1 MPSFPRLGAAIILGL
16 ACVTALRAAPAAP
29 DAAPAAAPLARWAP
43 LAPPLFQHILPQAG
57 MPNPIIMALAQD
69 REGYMW
75 VGTQGGLGRWDGY
88 RFRNYL
94 NIPGD
99 PHSLPDNPINT
110 LHADAAGHLWIGMS
124 SGGLA
129 RYDRAHDRFV
139 SFRAGPAGLSAD
151 WVTSLADDG
160 EGGLWVGTNGGLDRL
175 PAKAEPGRGAIA
187 HYRQSDGLPA
197 DGVRALHRDAAGT
210 VWVGT
215 TNGLAR
221 WDPHSKRFT
230 TVALPR
236 AGGEAI
242 TVSSLFGASDGRL
255 WIGTHAHGAMVLDP
269 KTGAIKT
276 IPAPRNIPALGES
289 RPGEIWLSSYADGLI
304 AVDTA
309 TLRTHT
315 IRHDPYSQD
324 SLINNNVR
332 AMLRDSAGVLWL
344 ATDSGI
350 SRQYSGWATASVGQS
365 QRIPALEV
373 LSVMTNAAGQV
384 WLGTLSGGIH
394 ILEPQSGT
402 IASLPGGAAGSASA
416 LPAAGVTSM
425 VPLANGD
432 IAVGTTSGL
441 YRTDARGRKV
451 APVPVPGLNS
461 REDIRVLD
469 LIGETLWVG
478 TKNNGLHAV
487 SLPLSS
493 ARSVRIPGLASS
505 YVTVVMHGK
514 DNALWAGTNNGL
526 HRIDIGSGAVVET
539 IQDLSNGWVT
549 ALAQDRQGR
558 LWIGSFGGIDILLDR
573 SPDGAPR
580 FHRLGAAQGLPNLNI
595 SKLLSDRQGYMW
607 ASTDDGI
614 VRIDPATFAIDA
626 LKRADGVAYP
636 GYWNNS
642 GAVTD
647 QGELLFGGTAGL
659 TIIAPERLQPWR
671 QRPPVVATDVRVG
684 GKPVPAPAHGPAH
697 GPAHAPLTI
706 TPDANSFAVEFSA
719 LDFSAPELNRYAYRL
734 EGFDKDWIVTDASRR
749 LASYTNLA
757 PGRYTLQVRGSNRAG
772 AWTEQVLAI
781 EVDVLPDWYQT
792 WWFRSAM
799 ALLTGGTLYAAY
811 RWRMRQ
817 VAALHEAFETEI
829 AARTAEV
836 VQQKVAA
843 DERSAELATVNQVAQ
858 QLASKLDFD
867 GLIAA
872 VGNQV
877 RDVFDADIAYVALLD
892 RASGWIHFPYVHAE
906 DETPLRYGDG
916 VTSAII
922 ASEQSLLV
930 AGNGEARRS
939 GPGAAMV
946 GREVCSYLGVPIM
959 AGGVAQGVV
968 SVQSIRPDRV
978 YHANDQRLLE
988 TIAAHIGVALQ
999 NALLFKEAQA
1009 ARGKAEE
1016 ATQAKSMFLANMSH
1030 EIRTPMNAVIGLS
1043 HLALD
1048 TDLSP
1053 RQRDYVQKIH
1063 DAGNSLLGIINDIL
1077 DSSKIEA
1084 GKLDINL
1091 ADFDLDDAL
1100 AHVAAITGGRAADK
1114 GLTCHVDVPAEVPR
1128 GLHGDALR
1136 LGQVLINLLNNAIKF
1151 TAQGEVALAIRVL
1164 ESDPA
1169 SAPVSAPMPRRT
1181 RLQFTV
1187 RDTGIG
1193 MTAEQLGKLFQAF
1206 TQADGSTTRKFGGTG
1221 LGLSI
1226 SKNLVELMGGTIR
1239 ADSTPGVGSVFIFDL
1254 WFGLSSAQSVDTA
1267 RQASPAEA
1275 PRRTAQQHG
1284 AGHIPRFEGVRI
1296 LLTEDNDI
1304 NQQIAIELLTRCN
1317 IEVEVAANG
1326 RLALECLQA
1335 HAPDYYQLVF
1345 MDLQMPEMDGH
1356 AATRR
1361 IRADARYAAL
1371 PVIAMTASAMYEE
1384 RQRCKDEGFNDHIS
1398 KPLIPAELYRM
1409 LGQRLSA
1416 FLDADQPPPDG
1427 AGHVLALPA
1436 VLPGIDLVRA
1446 RASVDGNEALLSKLL
1461 RSFATGQRDTAHRI
1475 ATALRQQ
1482 DIAGAVRHAHTLR
1495 GLAGSLGALRTQALA
1510 EEIETALHSPAPKTA
1525 VEEHLEGLRR
1535 ELARVCDGIAA
1546 GMPPEQAGRANS
1558 PGRPHQAWQNDLQQL
1573 AALLRGMDGEAIDCF
1588 AGHRHEFTASFGLDD
1603 TATIQRCLDL
1613 YDFDGAYAALS
1624 SVAGKYALDLAMG
1637 S

>member
-1 MPSFPRLGAAIILGL
+1 MPSFLWRYRTGRELIRLGAAAILGL
-16 ACVTALRAAPAAP
+16 TCMTALSAAP
-29 DAAPAAAPLARWAP
+29 PLARWAQ

-57 MPNPIIMALAQD
+57 MPNPLIMALAQD

-110 LHADAAGHLWIGMS
+110 LHADPAGHLWIGTS

-139 SFRAGPAGLSAD
+139 SFRAGAAGLSAD

-175 PAKAEPGRGAIA
+175 PARAEPGRGAIA
-187 HYRQSDGLPA
+187 HYRQANGLPS

-210 VWVGT
+210 VWAGT

-230 TVALPR
+230 TVALPG
-236 AGGEAI
+236 ASGEAV

-276 IPAPRNIPALGES
+276 IPAPRNIPALGEA

-394 ILEPQSGT
+394 ILEPHSGKIT
-402 IASLPGGAAGSASA
+402 SLPSGPAGTTSA
-416 LPAAGVTSM
+416 LPEAGVTSM
-425 VPLANGD
+425 VPLATGD

-441 YRTDARGRKV
+441 YRTDRSGKTV
-451 APVPVPGLNS
+451 AQVPVPGLS
-461 REDIRVLD
+461 SKEDIRVLE

-487 SLPLSS
+487 AL
-493 ARSVRIPGLASS
+493 AGAESVRIPGLASS
-505 YVTVVMHGK
+505 YVTVIMHGTG
-514 DNALWAGTNNGL
+514 NALWAGTNNGL

-539 IQDLSNGWVT
+539 IKTLANGWVT
-549 ALAQDRQGR
+549 ALALDRQGR
-558 LWIGSFGGIDILLDR
+558 LWIGSFGGIDILLGR
-573 SPDGAPR
+573 SSDGTPR

-607 ASTDDGI
+607 ASTDDGV

-642 GAVTD
+642 GAVTPE
-647 QGELLFGGTAGL
+647 GELLFGGTAGL
-659 TIIAPERLQPWR
+659 TIIAPEHLRPWR
-671 QRPPVVATDVRVG
+671 QRPPVVAADVRVG
-684 GKPVPAPAHGPAH
+684 GKPVPGNGPLA
-697 GPAHAPLTI
+697 I
-706 TPDANSFAVEFSA
+706 TPDANSFAVEFAA

-734 EGFDKDWIVTDASRR
+734 EGFDKDWIVADASRR

-757 PGRYTLQVRGSNRAG
+757 PGRYTLRVRGSNRAG
-772 AWTEQVLAI
+772 VWTEQVLAI
-781 EVDVLPDWYQT
+781 EVEVLPAWYQT
-792 WWFRSAM
+792 WWFRGAM
-799 ALLTGGTLYAAY
+799 ALLLGGTLYAAY

-877 RDVFDADIAYVALLD
+877 RAVFNADIAYVALLD
-892 RASGWIHFPYVHAE
+892 RASGWIRFPYVHAE

-930 AGNGEARRS
+930 AGNDEARRS

-946 GREVCSYLGVPIM
+946 GREVCSYLGVPIL

-968 SVQSIRPDRV
+968 SVQSIRQDRT

-1100 AHVAAITGGRAADK
+1100 AHVAAITGGRAVDK
-1114 GLTCHVDVPAEVPR
+1114 GLACHVDVPAEVPR

-1151 TAQGEVALAIRVL
+1151 TARGEVALVVRVL
-1164 ESDPA
+1164 ESD
-1169 SAPVSAPMPRRT
+1169 PVSAPMPRRT
-1181 RLQFTV
+1181 RLSFEV

-1193 MTAEQLGKLFQAF
+1193 MTEEQLGKLFQAF

-1239 ADSTPGVGSVFIFDL
+1239 ADSTPGVGSVFVFDL
-1254 WFGLSSAQSVDTA
+1254 WFAQSSDTA
-1267 RQASPAEA
+1267 RQAPPAEA
-1275 PRRTAQQHG
+1275 SRRAAQQHA

-1304 NQQIAIELLTRCN
+1304 NQQIAVELLTRCN
-1317 IEVEVAANG
+1317 IEVDVAANG
-1326 RLALECLQA
+1326 RLALERLHA

-1361 IRADARYAAL
+1361 IRTDASYAAL

-1398 KPLIPAELYRM
+1398 KPLIPADLYRM
-1409 LGQRLSA
+1409 LAQRLSA
-1416 FLDADQPPPDG
+1416 FLRADQRLPGG
-1427 AGHVLALPA
+1427 AGHAPGLPA

-1461 RSFATGQRDTAHRI
+1461 RSFAEGQRDTAHRI
-1475 ATALRQQ
+1475 DTALRRH
-1482 DIAGAVRHAHTLR
+1482 DVAGAVRHAHTLR
-1495 GLAGSLGALRTQALA
+1495 GLAGSLGALRVLELA
-1510 EEIETALHSPAPKTA
+1510 DDIETALQIPAAKEA
-1525 VEEHLEGLRR
+1525 VAEQLDGLRR
-1535 ELARVCDGIAA
+1535 ELATVCDGIAA
-1546 GMPPEQAGRANS
+1546 GISPDTAGRENS
-1558 PGRPHQAWQNDLQQL
+1558 PGRPHMAWQTDLQEL

-1588 AGHRHEFTASFGLDD
+1588 AIHSDEFTASFGMDD
-1603 TATIQRCLDL
+1603 TRMIQRCLDQ
-1613 YDFDGAYAALS
+1613 YDYDGAYAALS
-1624 SVAGKYALDLAMG
+1624 SVAGKYALDLAQE
-1637 S
+1637 

>member
-1 MPSFPRLGAAIILGL
+1 M
-16 ACVTALRAAPAAP
+16 
-29 DAAPAAAPLARWAP
+29 
-43 LAPPLFQHILPQAG
+43 FQHILPQAG
-57 MPNPIIMALAQD
+57 MPNSLIMALAQD
-69 REGYMW
+69 RDGFMW

-94 NIPGD
+94 HIPGD
-99 PHSLPDNPINT
+99 VHSLPDNPINT
-110 LHADAAGHLWIGMS
+110 LHADAAGRLWIGTS

-129 RYDRAHDRFV
+129 RYDRARDHFIN
-139 SFRAGPAGLSAD
+139 FRAGPTGLSAD
-151 WVTSLADDG
+151 WITSLADDG
-160 EGGLWVGTNGGLDRL
+160 DGGLWVGTNGGLDRL
-175 PAKAEPGRGAIA
+175 PANAEPGRGAVV
-187 HYRQSDGLPA
+187 HYRQADGLPS

-210 VWVGT
+210 LWAGT

-221 WDPHSKRFT
+221 WDAQSKRFA
-230 TVALPR
+230 VVKLPS
-236 AGGEAI
+236 ANGDAI
-242 TVSSLFGASDGRL
+242 TVASLFSASDGRL

-276 IPAPRNIPALGES
+276 MPAPRSIPAIGEP

-309 TLRTHT
+309 SLRTHT

-344 ATDSGI
+344 ATDNGI
-350 SRQYSGWATASVGQS
+350 SRQYSGWATATVGQS

-373 LSVMTNAAGQV
+373 LSVMPAASGQV
-384 WLGTLSGGIH
+384 WLGTLSGAIH
-394 ILEPQSGT
+394 ILEPSSGAIT
-402 IASLPGGAAGSASA
+402 SLLSGPAGAHAA
-416 LPAAGVTSM
+416 LPQAGVTSM
-425 VPLANGD
+425 VPLASGD
-432 IAVGTTSGL
+432 VAVGTTSGL
-441 YRTDARGRKV
+441 YRTDSRGKAV
-451 APVPVPGLNS
+451 APVPVAGLNS
-461 REDIRVLD
+461 KEDIRVLEP
-469 LIGETLWVG
+469 IGDTLWIG

-487 SLPLSS
+487 ALPL
-493 ARSVRIPGLASS
+493 AGGAQSVRIPGLASS
-505 YVTVVMHGK
+505 YVTVVMNGTGGS
-514 DNALWAGTNNGL
+514 LWAGSNNGL
-526 HRIDIGSGAVVET
+526 HRIDTATGTVAET
-539 IQDLSNGWVT
+539 IQNLSNGWVT

-558 LWIGSFGGIDILLDR
+558 LWIGSFGGIDVMLGR
-573 SPDGAPR
+573 GADGQPR

-595 SKLLSDRQGYMW
+595 SKLLPDRQGYMW

-614 VRIDPATFAIDA
+614 ARIDPATFAIDT

-642 GAVTD
+642 GAVTAE
-647 QGELLFGGTAGL
+647 GELLFGGTEGL
-659 TIIAPERLQPWR
+659 TVIAPESLQPWR
-671 QRPPVVATDVRVG
+671 QRPPVVAADIRVG
-684 GKPVPAPAHGPAH
+684 GKQVPGSTQ
-697 GPAHAPLTI
+697 LTI
-706 TPDANSFAVEFSA
+706 LPDANSFAVEFSA

-734 EGFDKDWIVTDASRR
+734 DGFDKDWIATDASRR

-757 PGRYTLQVRGSNRAG
+757 PGHYTLQVRGSNRAG
-772 AWTEQVLAI
+772 VWTEQMLAI
-781 EVDVLPDWYQT
+781 DVDVLPAWYQT

-799 ALLTGGTLYAAY
+799 ALLFGGTLYAAY

-817 VAALHEAFETEI
+817 VAALHETFEREI

-836 VQQKVAA
+836 VQQKEEA

-858 QLASKLDFD
+858 HLASKLDFD

-872 VGNQV
+872 VGSQV

-892 RASGWIHFPYVHAE
+892 RASGWFHFPYVYAE
-906 DETPLRYGDG
+906 DETPLRYGEG
-916 VTSAII
+916 VTSTII
-922 ASEQSLLV
+922 DTGQSLLV

-946 GREVCSYLGVPIM
+946 GREVYSYLGVPIM

-968 SVQSIRPDRV
+968 SVQSIRPGRI

-1043 HLALD
+1043 HLALG

-1053 RQRDYVQKIH
+1053 KQRDYVQKIH
-1063 DAGNSLLGIINDIL
+1063 NAGNSLLGIINDIL

-1100 AHVAAITGGRAADK
+1100 AHVAAITGGRAVDK
-1114 GLTCHVDVPAEVPR
+1114 GLDCHVDVPADVPR
-1128 GLHGDALR
+1128 HLHGDALR

-1151 TAQGEVALAIRVL
+1151 TAEGEVELAIRVL
-1164 ESDPA
+1164 ES
-1169 SAPVSAPMPRRT
+1169 SADQRRT
-1181 RLQFTV
+1181 RLEFAV

-1206 TQADGSTTRKFGGTG
+1206 TQADGSTTRRFGGTG

-1239 ADSTPGVGSVFIFDL
+1239 AESTPGVGSRFVFDL
-1254 WFGLSSAQSVDTA
+1254 WFETA
-1267 RQASPAEA
+1267 RHTAPATAS
-1275 PRRTAQQHG
+1275 RRTASHHA
-1284 AGHIPRFEGVRI
+1284 AGQIPRFEGVRI

-1304 NQQIAIELLTRCN
+1304 NQQIAIELLTRCG
-1317 IEVEVAANG
+1317 IEVDVAANG
-1326 RLALECLQA
+1326 RLALECLHA
-1335 HAPDYYQLVF
+1335 HAPDYYQLVL
-1345 MDLQMPEMDGH
+1345 MDLQMPDMDGH
-1356 AATRR
+1356 AATKH
-1361 IRADARYAAL
+1361 IRADASYAAL

-1384 RQRCKDEGFNDHIS
+1384 RQRCKEEGFNDHIS
-1398 KPLIPAELYRM
+1398 KPLIPADLYRM
-1409 LGQRLSA
+1409 LAQRLSA
-1416 FLDADQPPPDG
+1416 FLSADQPPPRG
-1427 AGHVLALPA
+1427 AGHAPAVPA
-1436 VLPGIDLVRA
+1436 VLPGIDLARA
-1446 RASVDGNEALLSKLL
+1446 RTSVNGNEALLAKLL
-1461 RSFATGQRDTAHRI
+1461 RRFADGQRDAAHRI
-1475 ATALRQQ
+1475 ETALQQ
-1482 DIAGAVRHAHTLR
+1482 HDTTSAVRHAHTLR
-1495 GLAGSLGALRTQALA
+1495 GLAGSLGAQRVQQLA
-1510 EEIETALHSPAPKTA
+1510 DDIEHALHNPATMA
-1525 VEEHLEGLRR
+1525 ATEGYLHELRW
-1535 ELARVCDGIAA
+1535 ELSRVCDGIVA
-1546 GMPPEQAGRANS
+1546 GYPPEKAANVA
-1558 PGRPHQAWQNDLQQL
+1558 GRPHVEWQADLQQL
-1573 AALLRGMDGEAIDCF
+1573 AALMRSMDSDAVDCF
-1588 AGHRHEFTASFGLDD
+1588 ASHSDEFTASFGAED
-1603 TATIQRCLDL
+1603 ARSIQRCLDQ

-1624 SVAGKYALDLAMG
+1624 SVAGKYALDLSHG
-1637 S
+1637 

>member
-1 MPSFPRLGAAIILGL
+1 MPSFFCRFRPGRGLIHLGAAAIFGL
-16 ACVTALRAAPAAP
+16 TCMPALPAAAPAAGP
-29 DAAPAAAPLARWAP
+29 SVPPLARWAQ
-43 LAPPLFQHILPQAG
+43 LALPLFQHILPQAG
-57 MPNPIIMALAQD
+57 MPNPLVMALAQD

-94 NIPGD
+94 NTPGD
-99 PHSLPDNPINT
+99 VHSLPDNPINA
-110 LHADAAGHLWIGMS
+110 LHADPAGHLWVGTS

-129 RYDRAHDRFV
+129 RYDREHDHFV
-139 SFRAGPAGLSAD
+139 SFRAGAAGLSAD

-175 PAKAEPGRGAIA
+175 PAKAEPGGAVA
-187 HYRQSDGLPA
+187 HYRQSDGLPS
-197 DGVRALHRDAAGT
+197 DGVRALHRDAAGI

-221 WDPHSKRFT
+221 WDAQGKRFT
-230 TVALPR
+230 TVALR
-236 AGGEAI
+236 STNASANGEAI
-242 TVSSLFGASDGRL
+242 TVSSLFCASDGRL

-269 KTGAIKT
+269 QTGAIKT
-276 IPAPRNIPALGES
+276 IPAPRNIPAIGES

-304 AVDTA
+304 AVDAA

-373 LSVMTNAAGQV
+373 LSVMTRASGEV

-394 ILEPQSGT
+394 ILEPQNGKITSLLSGP
-402 IASLPGGAAGSASA
+402 AGAAAA
-416 LPAAGVTSM
+416 LPEAGVTSM

-441 YRTDARGRKV
+441 YRTDSKGKAAV
-451 APVPVPGLNS
+451 PVPVPGLNS
-461 REDIRVLD
+461 REDIRVLN

-487 SLPLSS
+487 SLPL
-493 ARSVRIPGLASS
+493 ANAKSVRIPGLASS
-505 YVTVVMHGK
+505 YVTVVMNGMG
-514 DNALWAGTNNGL
+514 NALWAGTNNGL
-526 HRIDIGSGAVVET
+526 HRIDTGTGAVVET
-539 IQDLSNGWVT
+539 IQDLANGWVT
-549 ALAQDRQGR
+549 ALALDGQGR
-558 LWIGSFGGIDILLDR
+558 LWIGSFGGIDILLGR
-573 SPDGAPR
+573 SPDGKPR
-580 FHRLGAAQGLPNLNI
+580 FHRLGTAQGLPNLNI
-595 SKLLSDRQGYMW
+595 SKLLPDRQGYMW

-614 VRIDPATFAIDA
+614 VRIDPATFAIEA

-642 GAVTD
+642 GAVTPE
-647 QGELLFGGTAGL
+647 GELLFGGTAGL
-659 TIIAPERLQPWR
+659 TVIAPERLQPWR

-684 GKPVPAPAHGPAH
+684 GKRVPLPEN
-697 GPAHAPLTI
+697 APLTV
-706 TPDANSFAVEFSA
+706 TQGANSFAVEFSA

-734 EGFDKDWIVTDASRR
+734 DGFDNDWIVTDASRR

-757 PGRYTLQVRGSNRAG
+757 PGHYTLRVRGSNRAG
-772 AWTEQVLAI
+772 IWTEQTLAI
-781 EVDVLPDWYQT
+781 EVDVLPAWYQT
-792 WWFRSAM
+792 WWFRSVM
-799 ALLTGGTLYAAY
+799 ALLVGGTLYAAY

-817 VAALHEAFETEI
+817 VAAQHEAFETEI

-836 VQQKVAA
+836 VQQKEEA

-877 RDVFDADIAYVALLD
+877 RDVFNADIAYVALLD

-906 DETPLRYGDG
+906 DDTPLRYGEG

-959 AGGVAQGVV
+959 AAGVAQGVV
-968 SVQSIRPDRV
+968 SVQSIHHDRA

-1063 DAGNSLLGIINDIL
+1063 NAGNSLLGIINDIL

-1100 AHVAAITGGRAADK
+1100 AHVAAITGGRAVDK
-1114 GLTCHVDVPAEVPR
+1114 GLACHVDVPADVPR
-1128 GLHGDALR
+1128 SLHGDALR

-1164 ESDPA
+1164 ESNPDQH
-1169 SAPVSAPMPRRT
+1169 RT
-1181 RLQFTV
+1181 RLEFTV

-1226 SKNLVELMGGTIR
+1226 SKNLVDLMGGTIR
-1239 ADSTPGVGSVFIFDL
+1239 AESTPGVGSVFVFDL
-1254 WFGLSSAQSVDTA
+1254 WFGTA
-1267 RQASPAEA
+1267 RQAPQAAAS
-1275 PRRTAQQHG
+1275 RRAAQHHA
-1284 AGHIPRFEGVRI
+1284 AGYIPRFEGARV
-1296 LLTEDNDI
+1296 LLAEDNGI

-1317 IEVEVAANG
+1317 IEVDVAANG
-1326 RLALECLQA
+1326 RLALDCLQA
-1335 HAPDYYQLVF
+1335 HAPDHYQLVF

-1361 IRADARYAAL
+1361 IRADASYATL

-1384 RQRCKDEGFNDHIS
+1384 RQRCKEEGFNDHIS
-1398 KPLIPAELYRM
+1398 KPLIPADLYRM
-1409 LGQRLSA
+1409 LAQHLSA
-1416 FLDADQPPPDG
+1416 FLHADQPLPDG
-1427 AGHVLALPA
+1427 AGHAPVLPTA
-1436 VLPGIDLVRA
+1436 LPGIDLVRA
-1446 RASVDGNEALLSKLL
+1446 RASVNGNEALLSKLL
-1461 RSFATGQRDTAHRI
+1461 RSFAEGQRDMADRI
-1475 ATALRQQ
+1475 ETALRQQ
-1482 DIAGAVRHAHTLR
+1482 DYTSALRHAHTLR
-1495 GLAGSLGALRTQALA
+1495 GLAGSMGALRTQELA
-1510 EEIETALHSPAPKTA
+1510 DEIETAMQSPATLA
-1525 VEEHLEGLRR
+1525 TVAEYLDGLRW

-1546 GMPPEQAGRANS
+1546 GLPAAARANS
-1558 PGRPHQAWQNDLQQL
+1558 PGRPHRAWQADLQEL
-1573 AALLRGMDGEAIDCF
+1573 AALLRGMDGGAIDCF
-1588 AGHRHEFTASFGLDD
+1588 ASHSDEFTASFGVDD
-1603 TATIQRCLDL
+1603 TRTIQRFLDK

-1624 SVAGKYALDLAMG
+1624 SVAGKYALDL
-1637 S
+1637 SRE

>member
-1 MPSFPRLGAAIILGL
+1 M
-16 ACVTALRAAPAAP
+16 
-29 DAAPAAAPLARWAP
+29 
-43 LAPPLFQHILPQAG
+43 FQHILPQAG

-75 VGTQGGLGRWDGY
+75 IGTQGGLGRWDGY

-94 NIPGD
+94 NIPGNA
-99 PHSLPDNPINT
+99 HSLPDNPINT
-110 LHADAAGHLWIGMS
+110 LHADPAGHLWVGTS

-129 RYDRAHDRFV
+129 RYDREHDHFV
-139 SFRAGPAGLSAD
+139 SFRAGAGVGELSAD
-151 WVTSLADDG
+151 WISALADDG
-160 EGGLWVGTNGGLDRL
+160 DGGLWVGTSGGLDRL
-175 PAKAEPGRGAIA
+175 PAKAEPGQAAIT
-187 HYRQSDGLPA
+187 HFRQADGLPA
-197 DGVRALHRDAAGT
+197 NSVRALLRDAAGT
-210 VWVGT
+210 LWVGT

-221 WDPHSKRFT
+221 WDPHSKRFNA
-230 TVALPR
+230 VALPN
-236 AGGEAI
+236 ANGEAI
-242 TVSSLFGASDGRL
+242 TVSSLFSASDGRL
-255 WIGTHAHGAMVLDP
+255 WIGTHAQGAMVLDP
-269 KTGAIKT
+269 STGAIQS

-304 AVDTA
+304 AVDAA

-332 AMLRDSAGVLWL
+332 AMLRDNAGVLWL

-350 SRQYSGWATASVGQS
+350 SRQYAGWATASVGQS

-373 LSVMTNAAGQV
+373 LSVMTSASGQV

-394 ILEPQSGT
+394 ILEPHSGKIT
-402 IASLPGGAAGSASA
+402 SLPSGGSGAAFA
-416 LPAAGVTSM
+416 LPEAGITSM
-425 VPLANGD
+425 VPLDNGA

-441 YRTDARGRKV
+441 YRMDRMGRREKAV
-451 APVPVPGLNS
+451 AVAQVPVPGLGS
-461 REDIRVLD
+461 KEDIRVLER
-469 LIGETLWVG
+469 IGQTLWVG

-487 SLPLSS
+487 SLPLSG
-493 ARSVRIPGLASS
+493 AKSVRIAGLASA
-505 YVTVVMHGK
+505 YVTVVMQGT

-526 HRIDIGSGAVVET
+526 HRIDRGSGAVLET
-539 IQDLSNGWVT
+539 IKTLSNGWVT

-558 LWIGSFGGIDILLDR
+558 LWIGSFGGIDILLGR
-573 SPDGAPR
+573 AADGTPR
-580 FHRLGAAQGLPNLNI
+580 FHRLGMAQGLPNLNI
-595 SKLLSDRQGYMW
+595 SKLLPDRQGYMW

-614 VRIDPATFAIDA
+614 ARIDPDTFAIDA

-642 GAVTD
+642 GAVTAE
-647 QGELLFGGTAGL
+647 GELLFGGTAGL
-659 TIIAPERLQPWR
+659 TIIAPESLQPWR
-671 QRPPVVATDVRVG
+671 QRPPVVAADVRVG
-684 GKPVPAPAHGPAH
+684 GKLVPAPGK
-697 GPAHAPLTI
+697 APLTI
-706 TPDANSFAVEFSA
+706 RPDANSFAVEFSA

-734 EGFDKDWIVTDASRR
+734 DGFDQDWIITDASRR

-757 PGRYTLQVRGSNRAG
+757 PGHYTLRVRGSNRAG
-772 AWTEQVLAI
+772 VWTEQVLAI
-781 EVDVLPDWYQT
+781 NVEVLPAWYQT
-792 WWFRSAM
+792 WWFRGAM
-799 ALLTGGTLYAAY
+799 ALLCGGTLYAAY

-817 VAALHEAFETEI
+817 VATQHEAFEAEI

-877 RDVFDADIAYVALLD
+877 RDVFNADIAYVALLD

-906 DETPLRYGDG
+906 DETPLRYGEG

-922 ASEQSLLV
+922 DNEQSLLV
-930 AGNGEARRS
+930 AGSGEARRS

-968 SVQSIRPDRV
+968 SVQSISPDRV

-1053 RQRDYVQKIH
+1053 KQRDYVQKIH
-1063 DAGNSLLGIINDIL
+1063 NAGNSLLGIINDIL

-1091 ADFDLDDAL
+1091 ADFNLDDAL
-1100 AHVAAITGGRAADK
+1100 AHVAAITGGRAVDK
-1114 GLTCHVDVPAEVPR
+1114 GLACHVDVPPEVPR
-1128 GLHGDALR
+1128 LLHGDALR

-1151 TAQGEVALAIRVL
+1151 TAEGEVALAIRVL
-1164 ESDPA
+1164 ESFPA
-1169 SAPVSAPMPRRT
+1169 SDPISDTMPRRT
-1181 RLQFTV
+1181 RLRFTV

-1193 MTAEQLGKLFQAF
+1193 MTTEQLGKLFQAF

-1239 ADSTPGVGSVFIFDL
+1239 ADSTPGVGSVFTFDL
-1254 WFGLSSAQSVDTA
+1254 WFGLPVELPFDTA
-1267 RQASPAEA
+1267 LQASQAA
-1275 PRRTAQQHG
+1275 ASRRAAQQHA
-1284 AGHIPRFEGVRI
+1284 AGTMPRFDGVRI
-1296 LLTEDNDI
+1296 LLTEDNEI
-1304 NQQIAIELLTRCN
+1304 NQQIAVELLTRCH
-1317 IEVEVAANG
+1317 IAVDVAANG
-1326 RLALECLQA
+1326 RLALDCLQA
-1335 HAPDYYQLVF
+1335 HAPDYYQLVL

-1356 AATRR
+1356 AATRH

-1371 PVIAMTASAMYEE
+1371 PVIAMTASAMDEE
-1384 RQRCKDEGFNDHIS
+1384 RQRCKEEGFNEHIS
-1398 KPLIPAELYRM
+1398 KPLIPAELYRL
-1409 LGQRLSA
+1409 LGQRLSEY
-1416 FLDADQPPPDG
+1416 LTTDQPLAGG
-1427 AGHVLALPA
+1427 AGQVPGLPA
-1436 VLPGIDLVRA
+1436 TLPGIDLVRA
-1446 RASVDGNEALLSKLL
+1446 RVSVDGNDALLSKLL
-1461 RSFATGQRDTAHRI
+1461 RSFADGQRDAAQHI
-1475 ATALRQQ
+1475 DTALQQ
-1482 DIAGAVRHAHTLR
+1482 HDAASAERHVHTLR
-1495 GLAGSLGALRTQALA
+1495 GLAGSLGALRIQEIADAL
-1510 EEIETALHSPAPKTA
+1510 ETAMHSPATMAA
-1525 VEEHLEGLRR
+1525 VAEHLDGLRW

-1546 GMPPEQAGRANS
+1546 GMPPERGAKA
-1558 PGRPHQAWQNDLQQL
+1558 PLTGRPHLAWQADLQTL
-1573 AALLRGMDGEAIDCF
+1573 AALLRGMDGEAVDYF
-1588 AGHRHEFTASFGLDD
+1588 ASHRDEFTVSFGVED
-1603 TATIQRCLDL
+1603 TRTIQRCLDR
-1613 YDFDGAYAALS
+1613 YDFDSAYAALA
-1624 SVAGKYALDLAMG
+1624 SVAETYALDLAPASAPG
-1637 S
+1637 PRL